1 MENEQEQRPPAGST
15 HKAVLR
21 DKWVGVRFTLTE
33 YDTLKQKARKAG
45 ITLSELLR
53 RAANS
58 VPILERLSNEDLVHV
73 RQLSGM
79 ATNLNQIAHK
89 INAEGFVTSAEP
101 VFIQYEE
108 MQQLLTK
115 LKR

>member
-1 MENEQEQRPPAGST
+1 MEHEQDEQAPANIT
-15 HKAVLR
+15 HRTLLR

-33 YDTLKQKARKAG
+33 YETLKRKAQKAG
-45 ITLSELLR
+45 LTLSELLR
-53 RAANS
+53 RAANN
-58 VPILERLSNEDLVHV
+58 VVILERLSNEDLGHV

-89 INAEGFVTSAEP
+89 INAEGFALTAEP
-101 VFIQYEE
+101 VFQQYTE